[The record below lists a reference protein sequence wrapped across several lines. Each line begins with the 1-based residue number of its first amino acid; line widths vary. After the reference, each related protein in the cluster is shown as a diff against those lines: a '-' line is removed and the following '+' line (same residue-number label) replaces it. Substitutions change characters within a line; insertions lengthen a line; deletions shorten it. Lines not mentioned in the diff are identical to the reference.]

1 MSATITATKYN
12 KKSQKGKREHKDKII
27 EEEK

>member
-1 MSATITATKYN
+1 MRATITVTKYN

-27 EEEK
+27 GEEK